1 MWSCFPCRLVAKNVG
16 LHAVRSG
23 RVCGLVRWLSSAAH
37 SNEPQGDPPNK
48 IGVFG
53 CARSV
58 VVVVFCFTA
67 VSVLRALE
75 KKLNLAKDEVEE
87 IKEERDSDEKE
98 EALKDAK
105 RRRTDA
111 RKDLQ
116 RFLDLTKE
124 AQEA

>member
-1 MWSCFPCRLVAKNVG
+1 MLRGRDVQLRRYLYLGERGEWRRRPVWSCFPCRLVAKNLD

-58 VVVVFCFTA
+58 VVVLLCFTA
-67 VSVLRALE
+67 VSVLWWC
-75 KKLNLAKDEVEE
+75 LAWWFC
-87 IKEERDSDEKE
+87 
-98 EALKDAK
+98 
-105 RRRTDA
+105 
-111 RKDLQ
+111 DLPP
-116 RFLDLTKE
+116 F
-124 AQEA
+124 